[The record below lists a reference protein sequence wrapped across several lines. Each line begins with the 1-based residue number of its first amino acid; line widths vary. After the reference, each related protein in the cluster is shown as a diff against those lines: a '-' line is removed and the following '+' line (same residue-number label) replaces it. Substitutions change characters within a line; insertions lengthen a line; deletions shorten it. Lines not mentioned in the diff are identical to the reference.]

1 MLREMRVVLRAHRVL
16 GVENHVLTSAKVLR
30 MATIGGAKTTAF
42 GDTIGAL
49 ELGRAADIML
59 VDWE

>member
-1 MLREMRVVLRAHRVL
+1 MLQEVRVMLRAHQVL
-16 GVENHVLTSAKVLR
+16 GMENDVLTSAKVLQI
-30 MATIGGAKTTAF
+30 ATIGGAKTTAF

-49 ELGRAADIML
+49 ELVRAADIVL